1 MNEPV
6 TGAPAGDA
14 VLCRFLQDCEQFSG
28 ADGLAYPREKGS
40 SFCTGDIVTLP
51 HENAQVLAGKG
62 VIEVL
67 PDPP

>member
-51 HENAQVLAGKG
+51 HENAQVLACLLYTSDAAD
-62 VIEVL
+62 E
-67 PDPP
+67 